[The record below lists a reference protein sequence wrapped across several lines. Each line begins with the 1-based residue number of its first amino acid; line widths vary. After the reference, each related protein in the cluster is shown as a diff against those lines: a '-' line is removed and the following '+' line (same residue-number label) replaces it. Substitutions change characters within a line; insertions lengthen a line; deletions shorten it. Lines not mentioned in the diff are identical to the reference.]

1 MSALSIEGIT
11 EEIKT
16 RTATYRNDPPILLS
30 GYNQEKQT
38 VQDYEGRQLLELMQN
53 ADDAKSDILRIRLD
67 TANGKLSVQNNGDAF
82 SLEGIKSLMF
92 TGNSSKNKE
101 EFIGNKGLG
110 FRSILKWVHS
120 VSIYTQTVSFRF
132 SESHSQAYYQE
143 HIASSEKVRQM
154 IHDEVKANKLQADEL
169 PIAALAF
176 PEIIDNLNDQDTV
189 TNIVLDIKTEE
200 IDAIKKQILEI
211 REEVLLLLPHIKR
224 LIVEIDGEKKIDFEK
239 TKEKENIISINDS
252 QWNIY
257 RSETK
262 TWNDGK
268 KDHKYKFAIVW
279 KDDLQTNGMF
289 YNYFPTDV
297 ATHLPCIIHAT
308 FDLTNNRKEINETNA
323 NKHILEEIVKSL
335 GEIADGRLKKA
346 NTDWQAYEFLTATS
360 TKNRDVLEKFYT
372 DLSKIKETVKVYPSV
387 DNQYLLQDELIYHG
401 EEFSV
406 WVMENGFENEFTQLV
421 LPIEERR
428 LSFARRYD
436 VNEFYNS
443 ISQIKE
449 SLDLNQRVAL
459 LGILAK
465 NERGY
470 FNDLHMSSILLPLL
484 TNKNE
489 QIVSEKIKVFT
500 KNTEGEELFF
510 PDYINDIE
518 FISAE
523 LFIKLR
529 TDFKDDIQNKKLD
542 TESGDA
548 RAVKRFLEPIVNIGL
563 DDITGVIEHIIS
575 ETKKKISVDNDV
587 ETVKKMVQ
595 SLFSI
600 FKTNE
605 DRKGNLST
613 IDKIPLLSR
622 DGQIHHAENIYFGK
636 EYHCGLDTELI
647 FEGVFEDCQ
656 YLAPFDIFEIESNEE
671 SIVNF
676 FTWLNVNHM
685 TNYETISKNY
695 ERCQGDDFV
704 NHVLLLQENYDNNVH
719 KHYEV
724 TSIVGLT
731 EILKNPSF
739 GLEKLIAWIVKDNK
753 FMQALHADTEVFYT
767 EYNRNRTAI
776 YNKPSYLQYQIQKSE
791 IIDNVIASSQL
802 QGFENIKSIDVNDDL
817 FQKLGLQDFEIQ
829 KAIHLLGIKSSIN
842 EIEPDKIYGLLKS
855 NSLTSEGNSQFFYK
869 LLYEYF
875 KANED
880 TQLKGYTLN
889 FEEITYYARQGGFG
903 KNYELKPLDE
913 VYYSDNKLLP
923 QQLLNRYWFI
933 NLPKR
938 IGENRVAQFFGVKLI
953 KDVISHIQFEIQE
966 KHSFEKNL
974 ADYINKLK
982 PFLLAYRL
990 NMLTKESDKKDAAN
1004 ILKQIQFSLVKKAK
1018 YKVGDDI
1025 FDFEDYDFIPKD
1037 NVVVLQYSKEVTLE
1051 TLQKDSHFCDM
1062 IAEII
1067 SVIFKVADQNKTF
1080 RRIFKD
1086 GVKETLH
1093 ILKSD
1098 EKEDIL
1104 AEAQRLLGVS
1114 QQEISFWKGVFPN
1127 VNFDFDTDAEMQICI
1142 EKHAGCALPDEY
1154 QKVDFE
1160 NWNHQ
1165 DAITLLAWVQQN
1177 CNAILDQ
1184 LITSKDI
1191 ENWHLN
1197 NINNFVK
1204 DQLFRFE
1211 QLLWKQANESSDDE
1225 LRKDFYKKAR
1235 QFEDSKRIIFK
1246 ELGLDKDINLSIDYL
1261 ETTKQF
1267 AKDHFEVDL
1276 EEAVV
1281 ENIDISPK
1289 YKELLSEYS
1298 FGDSVDDMLKLIKD
1312 QDSSVYSLMYFD
1324 DYQEQVKAICE
1335 EFQKENMERLG
1346 LELDEVEDE
1355 NLAIYEGSITASG
1368 ITFPTN
1374 RNGFNGGGSHTSKSN
1389 KQKAASGRKQEIR
1402 VQKSLEKNGYLVN
1415 PVSTKTDG
1423 KHYDLEYKRKG
1434 EIQWR
1439 YLEVKKNSGGFFYLS
1454 KDERLTALSKEVS
1467 DKYDVAIVDDSGI
1480 YIIKSMFDLN
1490 DESFDNNSKFTA
1502 EATEYKIHFKF
1513 NETE

>member
-1 MSALSIEGIT
+1 MSALTKEGIEQLIET
-11 EEIKT
+11 YTKT
-16 RTATYRNDPPILLS
+16 YLDNLSIMLS
-30 GYNQEKQT
+30 GYRQELQT
-38 VQDYEGRQLLELMQN
+38 VADYEGRQLLELMQN
-53 ADDAKSDILRIRLD
+53 ADDAGSDIIVINLD
-67 TANGKLSVQNNGDAF
+67 TKEHQLSVSNNGTSF
-82 SLEGIKSLMF
+82 SADGVESLMY
-92 TGNSSKNKE
+92 TGLSTKNKAE
-101 EFIGNKGLG
+101 YIGNKGLG
-110 FRSILKWVHS
+110 FRSILNWVNEVS
-120 VSIYTQTVSFRF
+120 VLTREVSFRF
-132 SESHSQAYYQE
+132 SKTYSERYFDEYIGKE
-143 HIASSEKVRQM
+143 IKVKNRIAKEVSER
-154 IHDEVKANKLQADEL
+154 KLIAGEI
-169 PIAALAF
+169 PVAALAF
-176 PEIIDNLNDQDTV
+176 PDILDEVEKEYV
-189 TNIVLDIKTEE
+189 TKIVLNFKKEQLQNIEDQIS
-200 IDAIKKQILEI
+200 AIE
-211 REEVLLLLPHIKR
+211 EEVLLFLPNIKS
-224 LIVEIDGEKKIDFEK
+224 IVVIKDGLEIVNFKKKVDDISVVVIN
-239 TKEKENIISINDS
+239 ENK
-252 QWNIY
+252 WNIF
-257 RSETK
+257 RSEELFYEGNVK
-262 TWNDGK
+262 F
-268 KDHKYKFAIVW
+268 KYAIAW

-297 ATHLPCIIHAT
+297 ATNLPCNIHAT

-323 NKHILEEIVKSL
+323 NKYILEEIVKSL
-335 GEIADGRLKKA
+335 GEIADQRLKKE
-346 NTDWQAYEFLTATS
+346 TSDWQAYEFLTSTS
-360 TKNRDVLEKFYT
+360 KNNRKVLKDFYNQLEEK
-372 DLSKIKETVKVYPSV
+372 KEAIGVYPTV
-387 DNQYLLQDELIYHG
+387 DNQYLLKNEVFYHG
-401 EEFSV
+401 EEFSA
-406 WVMENGFENEFTQLV
+406 WVKENGFEDEFTQLV
-421 LPIEERR
+421 LPIEERL
-428 LSFARRYD
+428 LSFIKFAKRYD

-523 LFIKLR
+523 LFNKLR
-529 TDFKDDIQNKKLD
+529 TDFKDDIQNRKLD

-622 DGQIHHAENIYFGK
+622 DGQIHYAENLYFGK
-636 EYHCGLDTELI
+636 EYRCGTDTELI
-647 FEGVFEDCQ
+647 FEGVFEDHQ
-656 YLAPFDIFEIESNEE
+656 YLAPSDDFELESNEE

-676 FTWLNVNHM
+676 FTWLNVNQI
-685 TNYETISKNY
+685 TKYEPISKDF
-695 ERCQGDDFV
+695 ERYDGDDFV
-704 NHVLLLQENYDNNVH
+704 KHVLLLQENYDNNVH
-719 KHYEV
+719 KHYKV
-724 TSIVGLT
+724 TSIVGFT
-731 EILKNPSF
+731 EILKNTSF
-739 GLEKLIAWIVKDNK
+739 SVEKLIAWIIKDNK

-966 KHSFEKNL
+966 KHSFERNL

-990 NMLTKESDKKDAAN
+990 DMLTKESDKKDAAN

-1324 DYQEQVKAICE
+1324 DYQEQVKGICE

-1415 PVSTKTDG
+1415 PISTKTDG
-1423 KHYDLEYKRKG
+1423 KHYDLEYKKEG

-1439 YLEVKKNSGGFFYLS
+1439 YLEIKKNSGGFFYLS
-1454 KDERLTALSKEVS
+1454 KDERITALSKEVS
-1467 DKYDVAIVDDSGI
+1467 DKYDIAIVDDSGI

>member
-1 MSALSIEGIT
+1 MSALTIEGIT

-53 ADDAKSDILRIRLD
+53 ADDAKSDILRITLD

-110 FRSILKWVHS
+110 FRSILSWVHS

-154 IHDEVKANKLQADEL
+154 IDDEVKAKKLQADEL

-189 TNIVLDIKTEE
+189 TNIVLDIKKEE
-200 IDAIKKQILEI
+200 IDAIKKQIFEI
-211 REEVLLLLPHIKR
+211 REEILLFLPNIKR
-224 LIVEIDGEKKIDFEK
+224 LIVEIDGELQIDFEK
-239 TKEKENIISINDS
+239 TKEDENLISINDS

-268 KDHKYKFAIVW
+268 KDHKYKFAIAW

-297 ATHLPCIIHAT
+297 ATYLPCIIHAT

-335 GEIADGRLKKA
+335 GEIADQRLKKTNA
-346 NTDWQAYEFLTATS
+346 DWQAYEFLTPTS
-360 TKNRDVLEKFYT
+360 KNNRKVLKEFYNQLE
-372 DLSKIKETVKVYPSV
+372 DIKETVNVYPTV
-387 DNQYLLQDELIYHG
+387 DNQYLLKNEVVYHG
-401 EEFSV
+401 EEFSA
-406 WVMENGFENEFTQLV
+406 WVEENGFEEEFTKLA
-421 LPIEERR
+421 LPLEERN
-428 LSFARRYD
+428 LSFGKRYD
-436 VNEFYNS
+436 IKELYNS

-449 SLDLNQRVAL
+449 TLHLNQRVAL

-465 NERGY
+465 NEQDY
-470 FNDLHMSSILLPLL
+470 FNDLHTSSISLPLL
-484 TNKNE
+484 TNNE
-489 QIVSEKIKVFT
+489 GDVVSEKIKVFT
-500 KNTEGEELFF
+500 KNTDGEEFIF

-518 FISAE
+518 FISVE
-523 LFIKLR
+523 LFNQLR
-529 TDFKDDIQNKKLD
+529 TDFKDDIQNRKLD

-548 RAVKRFLEPIVNIGL
+548 RAMKRFLEPVVNIGL
-563 DDITGVIEHIIS
+563 DDITGVIEHVIS

-600 FKTNE
+600 FRTNE

-613 IDKIPLLSR
+613 INKIPLLARNGNIESS
-622 DGQIHHAENIYFGK
+622 ENLYFGK
-636 EYHCGLDTELI
+636 EYPYGVDTELI
-647 FEGVFEDCQ
+647 FEGVFEDHA
-656 YLAPFDIFEIESNEE
+656 YLAQSDFFEIDSNEE

-676 FTWLNVNHM
+676 FTWLNVNHI

-695 ERCQGDDFV
+695 ERWQGDDFV
-704 NHVLLLQENYDNNVH
+704 EYVLSLQENYDNNVH

-739 GLEKLIAWIVKDNK
+739 SLEKLIAWIVKDNK
-753 FMQALHADTEVFYT
+753 FMQALHADAEVFYT
-767 EYNRNRTAI
+767 KYNGNRTYI
-776 YNKPSYLQYQIQKSE
+776 NNKPSYLQFQIQKSE

-855 NSLTSEGNSQFFYK
+855 NCLTSGGNSQFYYK

-903 KNYELKPLDE
+903 KNYELKPLEE

-990 NMLTKESDKKDAAN
+990 DMLTKESDKKDAAN
-1004 ILKQIQFSLVKKAK
+1004 ILKQIQFNLVKKAK

-1051 TLQKDSHFCDM
+1051 TLQKDAHFCDM

-1114 QQEISFWKGVFPN
+1114 QQEISFWKRIFPEL
-1127 VNFDFDTDAEMQICI
+1127 NFDFDTDAEMQICI

-1165 DAITLLAWVQQN
+1165 DAITLLTWVQQN
-1177 CNAILDQ
+1177 CKASLGQ
-1184 LITSKDI
+1184 LLTAKDI
-1191 ENWHLN
+1191 ENWHFN
-1197 NINNFVK
+1197 NINNLVK
-1204 DQLFRFE
+1204 DHLFHFE
-1211 QLLWKQANESSDDE
+1211 QLLWKQANESSNEE
-1225 LRKDFYKKAR
+1225 LKKEFYKKAR
-1235 QFEDSKRIIFK
+1235 QFEDSKETIFK
-1246 ELGLDKDINLSIDYL
+1246 DLRLDKDIILNIDYL
-1261 ETTKQF
+1261 ETIKQF
-1267 AKDHFEVDL
+1267 AKDHFEVNL

-1281 ENIDISPK
+1281 ETIDISPK

-1312 QDSSVYSLMYFD
+1312 QDSSVFSLMYFNG
-1324 DYQEQVKAICE
+1324 YEEQMKAICE
-1335 EFQKENMERLG
+1335 EFQKEDSKRLA
-1346 LELDEVEDE
+1346 LELGEIEDE
-1355 NLAIYEGSITASG
+1355 ELAIYEGTISTSG
-1368 ITFPTN
+1368 ITFSVTG
-1374 RNGFNGGGSHTSKSN
+1374 NGFKGGGSHTSKSN

-1402 VQKSLEKNGYLVN
+1402 VQKSLEKSGYLVN

-1423 KHYDLEYKRKG
+1423 KHYDLEYKKKG

-1454 KDERLTALSKEVS
+1454 KDERKTALSKEFS

-1490 DESFDNNSKFTA
+1490 DESFDDNSKFTA
-1502 EATEYKIHFKF
+1502 EATEYKIHFKI
-1513 NETE
+1513 NEKE